1 MRREDIVLLD
11 GAIGTGLWEKADD
24 KVPVW
29 RYNIENPAIVKEL
42 AREYA
47 EAGSQII
54 HTNTFSA
61 NRITLQR
68 SDYTVTQVV
77 SAAVRLAKEALGDS
91 AKASLDIGPLPMLME
106 PYGDLTEEEAFE
118 MFDEQISAGVT
129 EKPDLI
135 TLETFSDAD
144 MLRIAAEAAA
154 KHGLPIFT
162 MMTFTEVSKTIM
174 GHSVER
180 FIETIADLPVT
191 AVGLNCS
198 LGPDKAV
205 PIIASF
211 RQYTDL
217 PLIFKPNA
225 GKPILAEDGSE
236 KVQYDVD
243 MFVEECMPA
252 LDFDVKYIGGCCGS
266 SPAYIRALKSRIFG
280 GSGS

>member
-68 SDYTVTQVV
+68 SDYTVPQIV
-77 SAAVRLAKEALGDS
+77 SAAVRLAKEALGDR

-118 MFDEQISAGVT
+118 MFDEQISAGVS

-144 MLRIAAEAAA
+144 MMRIAAEAAA

-162 MMTFTEVSKTIM
+162 MMTFTEVGKTIM

-180 FIETIADLPVT
+180 FIETIEDLPVT

-243 MFVEECMPA
+243 TFVEDCMPA
-252 LDFDVKYIGGCCGS
+252 LEHDVKYIGGCCGS
-266 SPAYIRALKSRIFG
+266 SPAYIRSLKNKIFDK
-280 GSGS
+280 

>member
-77 SAAVRLAKEALGDS
+77 STAVRLAKEALGDS

-162 MMTFTEVSKTIM
+162 MMTFTEVGKTIM

-243 MFVEECMPA
+243 TFVEDSMPA
-252 LDFDVKYIGGCCGS
+252 LEHDVKYIGGCCGS
-266 SPAYIRALKSRIFG
+266 SPAYIRALKNKIFEK
-280 GSGS
+280 

>member
-77 SAAVRLAKEALGDS
+77 SAAVRLAKEALGDR

-162 MMTFTEVSKTIM
+162 MMTFTEVGKTIM

-211 RQYTDL
+211 RQ
-217 PLIFKPNA
+217 
-225 GKPILAEDGSE
+225 
-236 KVQYDVD
+236 
-243 MFVEECMPA
+243 
-252 LDFDVKYIGGCCGS
+252 
-266 SPAYIRALKSRIFG
+266 
-280 GSGS
+280 

>member
-68 SDYTVTQVV
+68 SDYSVQQVV
-77 SAAVRLAKEALGDS
+77 SAAVRLAKEALRDS

-162 MMTFTEVSKTIM
+162 MMTFTEVGKTIM

-243 MFVEECMPA
+243 TFVEDSMPA
-252 LDFDVKYIGGCCGS
+252 LEQDVKYIGGCCGS
-266 SPAYIRALKSRIFG
+266 SPAYIRALKNKIFEK
-280 GSGS
+280 

>member
-11 GAIGTGLWEKADD
+11 GAIGTGLWEKAND
-24 KVPVW
+24 KVPVL

-162 MMTFTEVSKTIM
+162 MMTFTEVGKTIM

-243 MFVEECMPA
+243 TFVEDSMPA
-252 LDFDVKYIGGCCGS
+252 LEHDVKYIGGCCGS
-266 SPAYIRALKSRIFG
+266 SPAYIRALKNKIFEK
-280 GSGS
+280 

>member
-68 SDYTVTQVV
+68 SDYSVQQVV

-91 AKASLDIGPLPMLME
+91 AKAALDIGPLPMLME

-162 MMTFTEVSKTIM
+162 MMTFTEVGKTIM

-243 MFVEECMPA
+243 TFVEDSMPA
-252 LDFDVKYIGGCCGS
+252 LEHDVKYSGGCCGS
-266 SPAYIRALKSRIFG
+266 SPAYIRALKNKIFEK
-280 GSGS
+280 

>member
-68 SDYTVTQVV
+68 SDYTVKQVV

-154 KHGLPIFT
+154 KHSLPIFT
-162 MMTFTEVSKTIM
+162 MMTFTEVGKTIM

-191 AVGLNCS
+191 
-198 LGPDKAV
+198 
-205 PIIASF
+205 
-211 RQYTDL
+211 
-217 PLIFKPNA
+217 IFKPNA

-243 MFVEECMPA
+243 TFVEDSMPA
-252 LDFDVKYIGGCCGS
+252 LEHDVKYIGGCCGS
-266 SPAYIRALKSRIFG
+266 SPAYIRALKNKIFEK
-280 GSGS
+280 

>member
-42 AREYA
+42 AREYV

-162 MMTFTEVSKTIM
+162 MMTFTEVGKTIM

-243 MFVEECMPA
+243 TFVEDSMPA
-252 LDFDVKYIGGCCGS
+252 LEHDVKYIGGCCGS
-266 SPAYIRALKSRIFG
+266 SPAYIRALKNKIFEK
-280 GSGS
+280 

>member
-77 SAAVRLAKEALGDS
+77 SAAVRLAKEALGDR

-162 MMTFTEVSKTIM
+162 MMTFTEVGKTIM

-243 MFVEECMPA
+243 TFVEDSMPA
-252 LDFDVKYIGGCCGS
+252 LEQDVKYIGGCCGS
-266 SPAYIRALKSRIFG
+266 SPAYIRALKNKIFEK
-280 GSGS
+280 

>member
-68 SDYTVTQVV
+68 SDYSVQQVV

-162 MMTFTEVSKTIM
+162 MMTFTEVGKTIM

-243 MFVEECMPA
+243 TFVEDSMPA
-252 LDFDVKYIGGCCGS
+252 LEHDVKYIGGCCGS
-266 SPAYIRALKSRIFG
+266 SPAYIRALKNKIFEK
-280 GSGS
+280 

>member
-68 SDYTVTQVV
+68 SDYSVQQVV

-162 MMTFTEVSKTIM
+162 MMTFTEVGKTIM

-243 MFVEECMPA
+243 TFVEDSMPA
-252 LDFDVKYIGGCCGS
+252 LEHDVKYIGGCCGS
-266 SPAYIRALKSRIFG
+266 SPAYIRALKKKKKKK
-280 GSGS
+280 

>member
-162 MMTFTEVSKTIM
+162 MMTFTEVGKTIM

-243 MFVEECMPA
+243 TFVEDSMPA
-252 LDFDVKYIGGCCGS
+252 LEHDVKYIGGCCGS
-266 SPAYIRALKSRIFG
+266 SPAYIRALKNKIFEK
-280 GSGS
+280 

>member
-162 MMTFTEVSKTIM
+162 MMTFTEVGKTIM

-243 MFVEECMPA
+243 TFVEDSMPA
-252 LDFDVKYIGGCCGS
+252 LEQDVKYIGGCCGS
-266 SPAYIRALKSRIFG
+266 SPAYIRALKNKIFEK
-280 GSGS
+280 

>member
-1 MRREDIVLLD
+1 MRLEDIVLLD
-11 GAIGTGLWEKADD
+11 GAIGTGLWEKADN

-29 RYNIENPAIVKEL
+29 RYNIENPAIVTEL
-42 AREYA
+42 AKEYA
-47 EAGSQII
+47 DAGSQII

-61 NRITLQR
+61 NRTTLQR
-68 SDYTVTQVV
+68 SDYTVQQVV
-77 SAAVRLAKEALGDS
+77 SAAVRLTKEAVGGR
-91 AKASLDIGPLPMLME
+91 AKAALDVGPLPMLME

-118 MFDEQISAGVT
+118 MFDEQISAGVS

-162 MMTFTEVSKTIM
+162 MMTFTEVGKTIM

-252 LDFDVKYIGGCCGS
+252 LDHDVKYIGGCCGS
-266 SPAYIRALKSRIFG
+266 SPAYIRALKNKIFEK
-280 GSGS
+280 

>member
-42 AREYA
+42 VREYA

-68 SDYTVTQVV
+68 SDYTVKQVV

-162 MMTFTEVSKTIM
+162 MMTFTEVGKTIM

-243 MFVEECMPA
+243 TFVEDSMPA
-252 LDFDVKYIGGCCGS
+252 LEHDVKYIGGCCGS
-266 SPAYIRALKSRIFG
+266 SPAYIRALKNKIFEK
-280 GSGS
+280 

>member
-68 SDYTVTQVV
+68 SDYSVQQVV
-77 SAAVRLAKEALGDS
+77 SAAVRLAKEALGDR

-162 MMTFTEVSKTIM
+162 MMTFTEVGKTIM

-243 MFVEECMPA
+243 TFVEDSMPA
-252 LDFDVKYIGGCCGS
+252 LEQDVKYIGGCCGS
-266 SPAYIRALKSRIFG
+266 SPAYIRALKNKIFEK
-280 GSGS
+280 

>member
-68 SDYTVTQVV
+68 SDYNVQQVV

-162 MMTFTEVSKTIM
+162 MMTFTEVGKTIM

-243 MFVEECMPA
+243 TFVEDSMPA
-252 LDFDVKYIGGCCGS
+252 LEHDVKYIGGCCGS
-266 SPAYIRALKSRIFG
+266 SPAYIRALKNKIFEK
-280 GSGS
+280 

>member
-1 MRREDIVLLD
+1 MRRNDIVLLD
-11 GAIGTGLWEKADD
+11 GAIGTGLWEKADS

-42 AREYA
+42 VMEYA
-47 EAGSQII
+47 DAGSQII
-54 HTNTFSA
+54 HMNTFSA
-61 NRITLQR
+61 NRTTLQR
-68 SDYTVTQVV
+68 SNYTVQQVV
-77 SAAVRLAKEALGDS
+77 STAVRLAKEAVGDR
-91 AKASLDIGPLPMLME
+91 AKVSLDVGPLPMLME
-106 PYGDLTEEEAFE
+106 PYGDLTEEEAYE
-118 MFDEQISAGVT
+118 MFDEQISAGVS

-144 MLRIAAEAAA
+144 MLHIAAEAAA

-162 MMTFTEVSKTIM
+162 MMTFTEVGKTIM

-180 FIETIADLPVT
+180 FVDTMKDLPVT

-225 GKPILAEDGSE
+225 GKPILAEDGTE

-252 LDFDVKYIGGCCGS
+252 LEFDVKYIGGCCGS
-266 SPAYIRALKSRIFG
+266 SPAYIRALKSRIFA

>member
-24 KVPVW
+24 KVPVR

-68 SDYTVTQVV
+68 SDYSVQEVV

-162 MMTFTEVSKTIM
+162 MMTFTEVGKTIM

-243 MFVEECMPA
+243 TFVEDSMPA
-252 LDFDVKYIGGCCGS
+252 LEHDVKYIGGCCGS
-266 SPAYIRALKSRIFG
+266 SPAYIRALKNKIFEK
-280 GSGS
+280 

>member
-68 SDYTVTQVV
+68 TDYTVTQVV
-77 SAAVRLAKEALGDS
+77 SAAVRLAKEALGNS

-129 EKPDLI
+129 EKPDII

-162 MMTFTEVSKTIM
+162 MMTFTEVGKTIM

-180 FIETIADLPVT
+180 FIETIADLPVA

-243 MFVEECMPA
+243 TFVEDSMPA
-252 LDFDVKYIGGCCGS
+252 LEHDVKYIGGCCGS
-266 SPAYIRALKSRIFG
+266 SPSYIRALREKIFG
-280 GSGS
+280 K

>member
-162 MMTFTEVSKTIM
+162 MMTFTEVGKTIM

-198 LGPDKAV
+198 RGPDKAV

-243 MFVEECMPA
+243 TFVEDSMPA
-252 LDFDVKYIGGCCGS
+252 LEHDVKYIGGCCGS
-266 SPAYIRALKSRIFG
+266 SPAYIRALKNKIFDK
-280 GSGS
+280 

>member
-11 GAIGTGLWEKADD
+11 GAIGTSLWEKADE

-29 RYNIENPAIVKEL
+29 RYNIENPAIVSEL
-42 AREYA
+42 AREYVN
-47 EAGSQII
+47 AGSQII

-61 NRITLQR
+61 NRPTLQR
-68 SDYTVTQVV
+68 SDYTVQQVV
-77 SAAVRLAKEALGDS
+77 SAAVRLSKEAIGNR
-91 AKASLDIGPLPMLME
+91 AKVSLDVGPLPTLME
-106 PYGDLTEEEAFE
+106 PYGDLTEEEAYE
-118 MFDEQISAGVT
+118 MFDEQISAGVA
-129 EKPDLI
+129 EKPDMI
-135 TLETFSDAD
+135 TLETFTDAD
-144 MLRIAAEAAA
+144 MLRIAVEAAA

-162 MMTFTEVSKTIM
+162 MMSFTEVGKSIM

-180 FIETIADLPVT
+180 FVDTVKDLPVT
-191 AVGLNCS
+191 AIGLNCS

-225 GKPILAEDGSE
+225 GKPILLEDGSE

-243 MFVEECMPA
+243 LFVEDCMPA
-252 LDFDVKYIGGCCGS
+252 LDHDVKYIGGCCGS
-266 SPAYIRALKSRIFG
+266 SPAYIRALRNKIFG
-280 GSGS
+280 Q